1 MKQLFFSIMICGLSI
16 PLFANNDGDAFIP
29 EVESAY
35 SIADT
40 ISASNKETPKDAP
53 SDEVNALLLSIK
65 SMQKENKL
73 LQSQI
78 EQLKADTIR
87 LAKANGKQL
96 DNIRNIEKEKSEL
109 QNKLNERNK
118 QYNEIVEKIRRVDAI
133 IYKQCLLYPLEGRF
147 NSESITESLNTVE
160 AFSKLSNTPSEKF
173 INYRKVYE
181 PLLRDYERYNNEII
195 IFLETKVKPRI
206 NKDTGILGTSH
217 KDRLQRDLKALSYYK
232 FYLSRNTPPYRSIIY
247 LDDTI
252 DMFIETIKKQGNIE
266 KDIEKL
272 IKRLSP
278 KDSVNPN

>member
-1 MKQLFFSIMICGLSI
+1 MICGLSI

>member
-1 MKQLFFSIMICGLSI
+1 MKQLFFSIIIWGAAI
-16 PLFANNDGDAFIP
+16 PLFANNDGDAFIQ

-35 SIADT
+35 TIGDT
-40 ISASNKETPKDAP
+40 IPASDNESAKDTP
-53 SDEVNALLLSIK
+53 SDEVNALLISIK
-65 SMQKENKL
+65 SLQKENKF

-118 QYNEIVEKIRRVDAI
+118 QYNEIVEKIRKVDAI
-133 IYKQCLLYPLEGRF
+133 IYKQCLLYPLEARYSPEF
-147 NSESITESLNTVE
+147 VKESLEAVE
-160 AFSKLSNTPSEKF
+160 AFVKFSNTPSEKF
-173 INYRKVYE
+173 VNLKKVYE
-181 PLLRDYERYNNEII
+181 PLLKDYERYNNEIL
-195 IFLETKVKPRI
+195 IFLETKVMPRI
-206 NKDTGILGTSH
+206 NKETGTLGASH

-278 KDSVNPN
+278 KDNVNPN